1 MADDSSI
8 IYDEDGH
15 PRQFSFSRDRTAGVA
30 AAAAAAPARAATPQQ
45 AAAEF
50 LRSNADVLKIPVEGM
65 QSLDVRAAIAP
76 SGENQA
82 LRFEAEKRLM
92 DTTIV
97 SYTQTMFGLPVY
109 QAGVAVTVEDADN
122 AVRAASSTLHYDV
135 AAQPPGDALTGGGLN
150 AAAVGGYDELVRKA
164 IPPAAAEMRI
174 NRTRLMV
181 YRYDA
186 AKRIHAHPHGDADHG
201 FGAEP
206 PTLPLPPVPAA
217 IVDGKHY
224 PAVEA
229 LFSLAL
235 PDWGML
241 NWQAFIEPDS
251 GAVLMLRALVDGV
264 TGLVFDRDPMTKNGN
279 LANMPNA
286 TAATLDLMRDNV
298 TLIDLNGPMIGVQS
312 LVGSLVQIS
321 EVTLPTLAG
330 PTELT
335 PFNFAYQ
342 SRTNKFAAVNA
353 YYHCDRF
360 FRMVRDL
367 GFNLSS
373 YFDGTAFPV
382 PVDHR
387 GKGTMANQGNIRNAD
402 CRGNAMNNGIGSVNF
417 ALADLGDIT
426 NPIGIAAD
434 WRVVLHELGGHGILY
449 DHVSSANFGFSHSAG
464 DSIAAIVN
472 DPDSALAVPLTNP
485 QRFVTF
491 PWVTIGRNHGQS
503 VNGWGWGGVNDVGGY
518 DTEQILATCHFRL
531 YRSIG
536 GDSTYQPRR
545 QFAADS
551 AVYLI
556 LRGIGQLTPAT
567 NPPAGPNGPVQWEQQ
582 LETADAGTWTRTSP
596 AQTHA
601 GGAYHKVIRWAFE
614 KQGLFHATGDPKTVA
629 GKPPAVD
636 VYIDDGRHGEYPF
649 QPNHWSCTDIWN
661 RLTVGAGAGAHE
673 EPEVGQINFA
683 YVRIKNRG
691 TQAAT
696 NVVVKGFH
704 CLPGVGLE
712 FPTDWLPMT
721 TPQLTAPNLAAS
733 DNAGVVVGPFK
744 WMPSQ
749 VGHECMFFSVSAKGD
764 AGNVDGHVVGPIPE
778 WRLVP
783 HDNNIGQRNVHP
795 VDNELN
801 LVNWERLPFWIRNNG
816 KLPVLLGVDI
826 KLPAWLAKLGWKF
839 DLPQITKERVSL
851 KAGSKPLQVAIA
863 MTKGKPFDKT
873 VLMNERDHDIVLTVL
888 HDKMPVGG
896 MTFRITAGAKQK
908 PDKPNPGLNAA
919 AKASK
924 ARARPK
930 AKVAAKVAAKKAAKP
945 KAKARKAGY

>member
-1 MADDSSI
+1 MAGDDQI
-8 IYDEDGH
+8 IYDEQGH
-15 PRQFSFSRDRTAGVA
+15 PRQFSFSRQAAGPAASLAART
-30 AAAAAAPARAATPQQ
+30 RSSSPQA

-50 LRSNADVLKIPVEGM
+50 LRVNADVLGIPVEGM
-65 QSLDVRAAIAP
+65 QSLDVRSAVAP

-82 LRFEAEKRLM
+82 LRFETEKRVM
-92 DTTIV
+92 DTTVV

-109 QAGVAVTVEDADN
+109 QAGVAVTVDDAEN
-122 AVRAASSTLHYDV
+122 AVRSASSTLHYDIS
-135 AAQPPGDALTGGGLN
+135 AQPPGDALTHQGLN

-164 IPPAAAEMRI
+164 IPAAADMRI

-181 YRYDA
+181 YRYNK
-186 AKRIHAHPHGDADHG
+186 AKRIHAHPHGEGDRG

-206 PTLPLPPVPAA
+206 PTLPLPPVPPS

-224 PAVEA
+224 PAVEV
-229 LFSLAL
+229 LFSLPL
-235 PDWGML
+235 PEWGML

-264 TGLVFDRDPMTKNGN
+264 TGMVFDRDPMTKTGN
-279 LANMPNA
+279 AANMPNA
-286 TAATLDLMRDNV
+286 AGATLDLVRDNV
-298 TLIDLNGPMIGVQS
+298 TLVDLNGPVAGTQS
-312 LVGSLVQIS
+312 LVGSLVKIS

-360 FRMVRDL
+360 FRLVRDL
-367 GFNLSS
+367 GFTLSS

-382 PVDHR
+382 PIDHR
-387 GKGTMANQGNIRNAD
+387 GKGTLADQGNIRNAD

-417 ALADLGDIT
+417 ALADVGDIA

-464 DSIAAIVN
+464 DSIAVIVN

-485 QRFVTF
+485 QRFTSF
-491 PWVTIGRNHGQS
+491 PWVNIGRNHGRP
-503 VNGWGWGGVNDVGGY
+503 VNGWGWGGVNDNAGY
-518 DTEQILATCHFRL
+518 DSEQILSTCHFRL

-536 GDSTYQPRR
+536 GDSTYQSRR

-567 NPPAGPNGPVQWEQQ
+567 NPPFGPNGPLQWEQQ

-614 KQGLFHATGDPKTVA
+614 KQGLFRAAGDPKTVA

-661 RLTVGAGAGAHE
+661 RRTVGAGGGVHQ
-673 EPEVGQINFA
+673 EPIVGQTNFA

-696 NVVVKGFH
+696 SVVVKGFH

-712 FPTDWLPMT
+712 FPADWQPMA
-721 TPQLTAPNLAAS
+721 TPQLSAPNLAANDS
-733 DNAGVVVGPFK
+733 VGVVVGPFK
-744 WMPSQ
+744 WTPSQ

-764 AGNVDGHVVGPIPE
+764 AGNIDGHVVGPIPE

-783 HDNNIGQRNVHP
+783 HDNNLGQRNVHP
-795 VDNELN
+795 VHRRLET
-801 LVNWERLPFWIRNNG
+801 VEWEKLPFWIRNHG
-816 KLPVLLGVDI
+816 RLPVLLGADI
-826 KLPAWLAKLGWKF
+826 KVPAWLAQLGWKF
-839 DLPQITKERVSL
+839 DLPQITRERVSL
-851 KAGSKPLQVAIA
+851 KPDSNPLKVTLSMI
-863 MTKGKPFDKT
+863 KGKAFDVAT
-873 VLMNERDHDIVLTVL
+873 LNDQRDRDIVVTVL

-896 MTFRITAGAKQK
+896 MTFRVTPDAETLVSGLASLKKKTTAK
-908 PDKPNPGLNAA
+908 
-919 AKASK
+919 
-924 ARARPK
+924 
-930 AKVAAKVAAKKAAKP
+930 KKAAK
-945 KAKARKAGY
+945 KKKVTRR